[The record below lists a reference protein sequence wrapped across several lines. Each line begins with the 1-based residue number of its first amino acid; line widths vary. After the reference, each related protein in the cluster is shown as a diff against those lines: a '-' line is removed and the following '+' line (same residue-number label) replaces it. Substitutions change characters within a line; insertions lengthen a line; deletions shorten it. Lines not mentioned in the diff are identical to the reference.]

1 MTDYY
6 LKFAS
11 ESEAQAA
18 LEGYEG
24 AIDVIGEIPDV
35 TGWHVNVR
43 GAESEVLAAFAIE
56 VVTPYRVWA

>member
-24 AIDVIGEIPDV
+24 AIDVIGVIDG
-35 TGWHVNVR
+35 TDGWHVNVR
-43 GAESEVLAAFAIE
+43 GPWAPELASYDTSPK
-56 VVTPYRVWA
+56 TPHRVWA